1 MKEVNMAKILLVED
15 DDLVRD
21 MLTQTLERASHQVT
35 AVINGEEASICLQKE
50 EPDIL
55 VTDIIMPKKSGITL
69 ISEVKNSHPNLE
81 IIAISGGGRL
91 DPAGYLD
98 LSETLGASVSFE
110 KPIDNIALLMAID
123 LLLHGK
129 KERTKH

>member
-1 MKEVNMAKILLVED
+1 MAKILLVED

-21 MLTQTLERASHQVT
+21 MLTQILQRANHQVIAT
-35 AVINGEEASICLQKE
+35 NNGEEAAKYLQNE
-50 EPDIL
+50 EPDIM

-69 ISEVKNSHPNLE
+69 ISEVRNRHPNME

-91 DPAGYLD
+91 DPTGYLD

-110 KPIDNIALLMAID
+110 KPIDNTALLMAID

-129 KERTKH
+129 KEKMN

>member
-1 MKEVNMAKILLVED
+1 MAKILLVED

-21 MLTQTLERASHQVT
+21 MLTQVLQRASHE
-35 AVINGEEASICLQKE
+35 VISASNGEEATEYLKNE
-50 EPDIL
+50 KPDIM

-69 ISEVKNSHPNLE
+69 ISEVKNRHPNLE

-91 DPAGYLD
+91 DPTGYLD
-98 LSETLGASVSFE
+98 LSESLGASVSFE
-110 KPIDNIALLMAID
+110 KPIDNTALLMAID

-129 KERTKH
+129 KEKV